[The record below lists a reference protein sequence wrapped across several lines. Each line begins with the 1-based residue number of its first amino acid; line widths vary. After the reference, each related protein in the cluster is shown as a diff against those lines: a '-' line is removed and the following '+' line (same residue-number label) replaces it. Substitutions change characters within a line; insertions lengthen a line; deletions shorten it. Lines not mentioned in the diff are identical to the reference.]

1 METNQLDPTV
11 MLIWRLAN
19 REAALSACRE
29 IQPIHFYL
37 AILTAINGINPFG
50 SDMDPAEES
59 AWDEIQHQIP
69 EALSILD
76 KDDAAII
83 TERRALIRVLHSENS
98 IKADEQL
105 VRSASVI
112 ELFNQAITR
121 VKDKQPHHVSFLDL
135 LRVFK
140 NLTIPEELTRVKELK
155 KQAAE
160 VVVPDGAN
168 SSPPSKT
175 LKGEETSI
183 ISTMGKD
190 LTQMA
195 FDGALPSYVIR
206 EPETKA
212 LARIL
217 LKTKKGNAL
226 LIGQSGVGKTAIVE
240 GLAQWLITDLAP
252 EELRNIHI
260 IQINAIDLFSNTTY
274 RGQLEQRMIDL
285 LDQLKG
291 NSSIVLFIDEFH
303 IITTQVSSQKFQTLS
318 DILQTALDDGRIRC
332 IGVTTIDEY
341 ERYLQP
347 DKAFM
352 RRFEIVTIM
361 EPDAEVATT
370 ICQAHA
376 RKLSE
381 DKDVCIPEEVV
392 QQAVELS
399 NRYLPGRYQPDKSI
413 DLIENAVANHLL
425 EHPDAQNKAIGVN
438 DLWRVLADPYGVNQR
453 KIDKSSPSYTD
464 LDVSLAYLPDAR
476 TKIVDFMDTLSA
488 RPGNSGCHALLLCGS
503 SEVGLPN
510 LAKSLGDCISGGSA
524 ESICVLDLREFL
536 DPQGVLRLFGDIN
549 GGDSGANGILE
560 KQIRSYPNSVYILEH
575 YEIARP
581 VVQQRITQLIEDGS
595 IRNSSGD
602 VSYFQNSVF
611 VLLYETERETL
622 TRRGK
627 KKLTEDEKKE
637 VMEFSLLDMLGQSEQ
652 GIFNLVRLVYIFLP
666 DIDDLTMLFD
676 RLFAFLRSD
685 IYQQRKVSLRVGDV
699 DKANILCY
707 LAERTTSVF
716 DFLAIFS
723 KTIYQP
729 VEQYIQNHAAQ
740 AIIRLIWQSD
750 EIRVI
755 DQTEEKNG

>member
-1 METNQLDPTV
+1 METIQLDPTV
-11 MLIWRLAN
+11 MFIWRMAN
-19 REAALSACRE
+19 REAALSGCKE

-37 AILTAINGINPFG
+37 AMLTAINGINPFG
-50 SDMDPAEES
+50 PDMDPKEES
-59 AWDEIQHQIP
+59 AWNEIQHQIP
-69 EALSILD
+69 EALAILD
-76 KDDAAII
+76 KDDGTVI
-83 TERRALIRVLHSENS
+83 TERRALIRELHCENT
-98 IKADEQL
+98 IQTDEQL

-112 ELFNQAITR
+112 QLFNQTIAR
-121 VKDKQPHHVSFLDL
+121 GKSKKQRSVSFLDML
-135 LRVFK
+135 EDLKHLIVQD
-140 NLTIPEELTRVKELK
+140 EVARVKELV
-155 KQAAE
+155 KQDSGI
-160 VVVPDGAN
+160 VIPDGAKP
-168 SSPPSKT
+168 SPTPKAQ
-175 LKGEETSI
+175 GDEETSI
-183 ISTMGKD
+183 TGSMGKD
-190 LTQMA
+190 LTRMA
-195 FDGALPSYVIR
+195 TEGTLARHVIR
-206 EPETKA
+206 ESETKA

-240 GLAQWLITDLAP
+240 GLAQWLISDAAP

-260 IQINAIDLFSNTTY
+260 VQVNAVDLFTNTTY

-318 DILQTALDDGRIRC
+318 DILQTALDSGDIRC

-341 ERYLQP
+341 ERYLQA

-352 RRFEIVTIM
+352 RRFEIVTVM
-361 EPDAEVATT
+361 EPDAEIAVS

-376 RKLSE
+376 QKLSE
-381 DKDVCIPEEVV
+381 EKKVTIPAEVV

-399 NRYLPGRYQPDKSI
+399 TRYLPGRYQPDKGI

-425 EHPDAQNKAIGVN
+425 EHKGSQEMAIGVN
-438 DLWRVLADPYGVNQR
+438 DLWRVLADQYSVNQR
-453 KIDKSSPSYTD
+453 KIDKSSNSYMD
-464 LDVSLAYLPDAR
+464 LDVSLAYVPDAR
-476 TKIVDFMDTLSA
+476 AKIIDFMDTLSA

-503 SEVGLPN
+503 SEVGLAN
-510 LAKSLGDCISGGSA
+510 LAKSIGDCVSGGTT
-524 ESICVLDLREFL
+524 ENICVLDLREFL
-536 DPQGVLRLFGDIN
+536 DPHGVLRLFGDMN
-549 GGDSGANGILE
+549 SSVSAANGILE

-575 YEIARP
+575 YEIAHP

-595 IRNSSGD
+595 IRNSNGD

-637 VMEFSLLDMLGQSEQ
+637 VMEFSLLDMLGQSGES
-652 GIFNLVRLVYIFLP
+652 IFNLVRLVYIFLP

-676 RLFAFLRSD
+676 RLFALLRSD
-685 IYQQRKVSLRVGDV
+685 IYKQRKVSLRVGDV

-707 LAERTTSVF
+707 LVERTTSVY
-716 DFLAIFS
+716 DFVAVFG
-723 KTIYQP
+723 KYIYHP
-729 VEQYIQNHAAQ
+729 VDDYIQNHESQ
-740 AIIRLIWQSD
+740 AIIRLTWQSD
-750 EIRVI
+750 EIHVI
-755 DQTEEKNG
+755 DQTEDKSG